1 MQEHE
6 VRELMDRLLEAMD
19 PALEYEA
26 RHEDYVV
33 EFPQSGER
41 MNRDGLRAMQ
51 EAYPGGPPTIRL
63 RRLVGAGDLW
73 VGESVVEYPD
83 GRVAHGVAILEFRDG
98 KMWRDTRYFAEPFEA
113 PAWRAQWVQRI
124 EEPVAS

>member
-26 RHEDYVV
+26 RHEGYVV

-41 MNRDGLRAMQ
+41 MDRDGLRKLQ
-51 EAYPGGPPTIRL
+51 ESFPGGAPEIRL
-63 RRLVGAGDLW
+63 RRLTGGGDLW
-73 VGESVVEYPD
+73 IGETVIRYTD
-83 GRVAHGVAILEFRDG
+83 GKVLHGANVIEFRDG
-98 KMWRDTRYFAEPFEA
+98 KIWKETRYYGEPFEA

>member
-6 VRELMDRLLEAMD
+6 VRELIDRLLEAMD

-26 RHEDYVV
+26 RHEDCIV

-41 MNRDGLRAMQ
+41 MTRDGLRAMQ
-51 EAYPGGPPTIRL
+51 EAYPGGPPRIRL
-63 RRLVGAGDLW
+63 RRLMGAGDLW
-73 VGESVVEYPD
+73 IGESVAEYSD
-83 GRVAHGVAILEFRDG
+83 GKIYHGVGIVEFRDG
-98 KMWRDTRYFAEPFEA
+98 KMWRETRYFGEPFDA

-124 EEPVAS
+124 EERVDG

>member
-6 VRELMDRLLEAMD
+6 VRELVDRLLEAMD
-19 PALEYEA
+19 PALEHEA

-41 MNRDGLRAMQ
+41 MDRDGLRAMQ
-51 EAYPGGPPTIRL
+51 EAYPGGPPNIRL

-73 VGESVVEYPD
+73 IGESVVQYAD
-83 GRVAHGVAILEFRDG
+83 GKVLHGVAILEFRDG
-98 KMWRDTRYFAEPFEA
+98 KMWREARYWGEPFEA

>member
-1 MQEHE
+1 MHEHE

-33 EFPQSGER
+33 KFPQSGER
-41 MNRDGLRAMQ
+41 MTRDGLRAMQ
-51 EAYPGGPPTIRL
+51 EAYPGGPPRIRP
-63 RRLVGAGDLW
+63 RRLMGAGDLW
-73 VGESVVEYPD
+73 IAESATEYPD
-83 GRVAHGVAILEFRDG
+83 GKQYHGVAILEFRDG
-98 KMWRDTRYFAEPFEA
+98 KMWRDTRYFGEPFEA

-124 EEPVAS
+124 EEPVDG